1 MKSGKNGTK
10 LGHNDGTPSRPDS
23 IPTHPHILK
32 RDGRYYYRRRIP
44 SDLVRLGCYGKAKDI
59 KRSLKTN
66 DLATANRLAKT
77 VAVEVDEEF
86 EAKRRDAKQGNPPL
100 SAANGDSQAKR
111 KLAGLS
117 EMERRDFIIRA
128 FITSERQEAGRRVL
142 SRDTEANERRLE
154 TARED
159 LAALQN
165 SPTYQEIDWLA
176 KTREALE
183 AEGVTIEGGNDP
195 LLHEL
200 SERLRRASIETAW
213 RTERAMSGK
222 QFAGR
227 DPLFKALHAESATPS
242 PATGGKTVGDL
253 CGDYLA
259 HNQNK
264 VKNRKLARS
273 TIPKIEMRCRIL
285 TDFFGDERRLA
296 SLTSDDAISLV
307 DFLPTIPQNAAKRY
321 KGASIV
327 LAAERE
333 AKLQTQRLIH
343 AETAE
348 DYLTGL
354 SAMLNYAVTRRWMI
368 ENPLKG
374 RLVHERLAK
383 PKKRNRQTLTPD
395 EMTRLFSTVE
405 FSSLRQSTDGP
416 MNARFWLPLLCL
428 FHGTRANE
436 IAGLRVADVR
446 EENGVLFMDLCE
458 TDEHRQKTESSK
470 RKVPLHQ
477 QLFSLGFLEFVEAR
491 RRDDPHGYLFAGLK
505 RNRNGSR
512 ADGVCKWWQRFVTS
526 TLGAT
531 SNNGPNGARGIHS
544 LRHSWV
550 GAARFASIADTTIK
564 RLGGWIQ
571 DDVWTDYGWY
581 SALPLLKRENDKIE
595 FPSLNFS
602 AMGLLKNQ
610 QS

>member
-10 LGHNDGTPSRPDS
+10 LGHNDGTPSRQKP

-44 SDLVRLGCYGKAKDI
+44 SDIVRLGCYGKAKDI

-86 EAKRRDAKQGNPPL
+86 EAKRRDVKQGTPPQ
-100 SAANGDSQAKR
+100 SAANGDTPAKR

-142 SRDTEANERRLE
+142 SRDSEANERKLE

-165 SPTYQEIDWLA
+165 SPLYQEIDWLER
-176 KTREALE
+176 TREALE
-183 AEGVTIEGGNDP
+183 AEGVTVEGENDP
-195 LLHEL
+195 LLREL
-200 SERLRRASIETAW
+200 SDRLRRASIETAW
-213 RTERAMSGK
+213 RTEKAMSGK

-227 DPLFKALHAESATPS
+227 DPLFKALHADSATPS
-242 PATGGKTVGDL
+242 PATDGKSVGDL

-259 HNQNK
+259 HNQDKVNK
-264 VKNRKLARS
+264 GNLARS

-285 TDFFGDERRLA
+285 TDFFGEGRRLA

-321 KGASIV
+321 KGASLV

-333 AKLQTQRLIH
+333 AKLQTRKLIH

-354 SAMLNYAVTRRWMI
+354 SAMLTHAVERRWMR

-374 RLVHERLAK
+374 RLVRERLAK

-395 EMTRLFSTVE
+395 EMARLFSTAE
-405 FSSLRQSTDGP
+405 FSSLRQSTDSP

-436 IAGLRVADVR
+436 IAGLRVIDVR
-446 EENGVLFMDLCE
+446 EENGVPFMDLRE
-458 TDEHRQKTESSK
+458 TDEHRLKTDSSK
-470 RKVPLHQ
+470 RKVPLHK
-477 QLFSLGFLEFVEAR
+477 QLIGLGFLEFAEAR
-491 RRDDPHGYLFAGLK
+491 RRDDAQGYLFAGLK

-526 TLGAT
+526 TLGAAPAD
-531 SNNGPNGARGIHS
+531 GPNGARGIHS
-544 LRHSWV
+544 FRHSWAM
-550 GAARFASIADTTIK
+550 AARAAGLDESIRK
-564 RLGGWIQ
+564 RLGGWAQ
-571 DDVWTDYGWY
+571 SDTAGDYGW
-581 SALPLLKRENDKIE
+581 SNELPLLKKEIDRIE
-595 FPSLNFS
+595 FPSLDFS
-602 AMGLLKNQ
+602 AMGPFTNQ